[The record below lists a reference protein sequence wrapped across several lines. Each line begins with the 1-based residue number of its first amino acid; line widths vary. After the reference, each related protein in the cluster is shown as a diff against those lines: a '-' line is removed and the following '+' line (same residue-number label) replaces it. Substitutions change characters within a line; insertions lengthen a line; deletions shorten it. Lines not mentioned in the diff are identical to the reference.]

1 MSNPISPPLDTIVPP
16 KEYPMLSLEECL
28 RKIDDLLPKYQL
40 RFQTRNASSTLYR
53 LRVPEELGRVLAADV
68 YARGPFPKLPT
79 SIMDGFLVRPVGE
92 THTSVKKM
100 SGIPY
105 RELRIIS
112 NITAG
117 HGVATVAE
125 HCDATYVTTG
135 TLVENAD
142 LAVVKIEDCDVSG
155 DTVRVPVTGV
165 VAGLNLR
172 SVGSDIKKDELI
184 ARRGTVLTPALLAA
198 LEGVSPTV
206 ELLPVVKIAIVSSGD
221 ELVKKEVPDTNG
233 PMLQGLLCERF
244 GNAVEVNRLPPLE
257 DDYNIIR
264 KVLLEVAATNDVV
277 ITTGAVSKGS
287 KDYIKKILEK
297 DGKVHFGEVCLKPGK
312 PTTFATL
319 RGTPFF
325 GLPGNPASA
334 YVTFFVFVEP
344 FLRALLTADGK
355 MENFQQFYAT
365 LAENMQQTDPVRPEY
380 VRVTAS
386 VTPSGQIV
394 ASGITG
400 GDTQRSSR
408 LLSCVGVNALVKLP
422 AGGELVHKGARVP
435 CVLTGRAELGNGGE
449 DEVDDDVKAEA
460 FAFRRLVSWLQTR
473 TDVQNIDL
481 MNLAG
486 FCRNCLSKWYAEGR
500 GVDVDAAKERI
511 YGMSYS
517 QWKARYQ
524 TPASEEAKIKFAEV
538 HEEKARTACGHATGP
553 AIHHHPVTEILLGV
567 VTCSDRAAQGEYTD
581 EAGPLVARLC
591 GRPEAPAHLALRN
604 NVP

>member
-1 MSNPISPPLDTIVPP
+1 
-16 KEYPMLSLEECL
+16 
-28 RKIDDLLPKYQL
+28 
-40 RFQTRNASSTLYR
+40 
-53 LRVPEELGRVLAADV
+53 
-68 YARGPFPKLPT
+68 
-79 SIMDGFLVRPVGE
+79 MDGFLVRPVGE
-92 THTSVKKM
+92 THPSVKKM

-155 DTVRVPVTGV
+155 DTVIVPVTGV

-184 ARRGTVLTPALLAA
+184 ARRGAVLTPALLAA
-198 LEGVSPTV
+198 LEGVSAIV

-244 GNAVEVNRLPPLE
+244 GNAVEVNRLLPLE
-257 DDYNIIR
+257 DDYNVIR

-319 RGTPFF
+319 RETPFF

-365 LAENMQQTDPVRPEY
+365 VAENMQQTDPMRPEY

-394 ASGITG
+394 ASGTTG

-500 GVDVDAAKERI
+500 GVDVDEAKERVYGEESNYI
-511 YGMSYS
+511 YSYS
-517 QWKARYQ
+517 NTAQVVVVPDEILSIQSAITDLRVHHGCNLVITTGGTGFAPRDV
-524 TPASEEAKIKFAEV
+524 TPEAVVSMIEKRATGIEHMLLRCCRDRSKSGKFVYLSRPVAGV
-538 HEEKARTACGHATGP
+538 LKGDTACLV
-553 AIHHHPVTEILLGV
+553 VTLPGSRRAVEEILGDSEV
-567 VTCSDRAAQGEYTD
+567 VDVLMEAARIAVWKKRSFYDYNSG
-581 EAGPLVARLC
+581 
-591 GRPEAPAHLALRN
+591 
-604 NVP
+604 

>member
-1 MSNPISPPLDTIVPP
+1 M
-16 KEYPMLSLEECL
+16 
-28 RKIDDLLPKYQL
+28 
-40 RFQTRNASSTLYR
+40 
-53 LRVPEELGRVLAADV
+53 
-68 YARGPFPKLPT
+68 
-79 SIMDGFLVRPVGE
+79 
-92 THTSVKKM
+92 
-100 SGIPY
+100 
-105 RELRIIS
+105 
-112 NITAG
+112 
-117 HGVATVAE
+117 ATVAE

-155 DTVRVPVTGV
+155 DTVIVPVTGV

-184 ARRGTVLTPALLAA
+184 ARRGAVLTPALLAA
-198 LEGVSPTV
+198 LEGVSAIV

-244 GNAVEVNRLPPLE
+244 GNAVEVNRLLPLE
-257 DDYNIIR
+257 DDYNVIR

-319 RGTPFF
+319 RETPFF

-365 LAENMQQTDPVRPEY
+365 VAENMQQTDPMRPEY

-394 ASGITG
+394 ASGTTG

-500 GVDVDAAKERI
+500 GVDVDEAKERV
-511 YGMSYS
+511 YGSRGGGSLELNY
-517 QWKARYQ
+517 
-524 TPASEEAKIKFAEV
+524 
-538 HEEKARTACGHATGP
+538 
-553 AIHHHPVTEILLGV
+553 
-567 VTCSDRAAQGEYTD
+567 
-581 EAGPLVARLC
+581 
-591 GRPEAPAHLALRN
+591 
-604 NVP
+604 